1 MNYETKKSVI
11 KASII
16 LQTIMFIS
24 AILSAILAVVGYLL
38 KDFLINYGIYYSETT
53 MLVSVITAFVST
65 IYFCFFIVYL
75 NKKQKQT
82 KEEFYA
88 KTKPFKA
95 FAIVSLIFSTGIGI
109 MLMFVAYTKDE
120 NKTKTMQ
127 VNKPKSTKK
136 PKPILDKETKKEI
149 RILKHQKRHGIIS
162 KENYQK
168 KYNQLVKKQKQ
179 LD

>member
-16 LQTIMFIS
+16 LQTIIFIS
-24 AILSAILAVVGYLL
+24 ASITAAITIVAYLL

-65 IYFCFFIVYL
+65 IYYCFFIVYL

-149 RILKHQKRHGIIS
+149 RLLKHQKRHGIIS
-162 KENYQK
+162 KENYEK